1 LHQNTFRHRMRR
13 ATEIFGVNLDD
24 PDERLVLWLLLRTP
38 GH

>member
-1 LHQNTFRHRMRR
+1 MRR

-38 GH
+38 ATDITPS